1 VEEKLPNRWT
11 MVVAA
16 LVMQICLGI
25 LYAYSVVRG
34 PLTKELGYTVKQ
46 TGYPLMASFFFFA
59 VGMIIAGRWQD
70 KAGPRTVGLFGG
82 VLLAIGAAVAGM
94 LYTNLAGLIIGYGVL
109 GGLGVGFAYVTPIA
123 TCIKWFPDKRGT
135 ITGLAVFGFG
145 AGTLVFGPLLSKLIT
160 AYGIATT
167 FYIVAAIMLVFV
179 CGSALMF
186 QVPPAGYK
194 PAGWNPPAPAAGAQV
209 VKTNYLPNEI
219 IQTGSF
225 WNLWFIYFIGAAAGL
240 MIIGQA
246 VPIGVE
252 VAKLTK
258 TVAAGGLGIM
268 SLLNGLGRLFWGSVS
283 DKLGRKNT
291 IIACFVLYILAFV
304 FVLPNSNTFMLW
316 LVGVCAVGFAYG
328 GYLAL
333 MPSLTADYFGTKSLG
348 ANYGYLFTAWG
359 IAGVGGPFMIDF
371 IKTTTGAFTNAMYIT
386 AGACV
391 VGIILAFIAKPPKAE
406 SAALQEAGM
415 K

>member
-1 VEEKLPNRWT
+1 MMDEKLPNRWT

-16 LVMQICLGI
+16 LVMQICLGV

-46 TGYPLMASFFFFA
+46 TGYPLMASFLFFA

-70 KAGPRTVGLFGG
+70 KAGPRKVGIVGG
-82 VLLAIGAAVAGM
+82 VLLAIGAAVAGAM
-94 LYTNLAGLIIGYGVL
+94 YKDLTWLIIGYGVL

-145 AGTLVFGPLLSKLIT
+145 AGTLVFGPLLSNLIKSS
-160 AYGIATT
+160 GIATM
-167 FYIVAAIMLVFV
+167 FYTVSVIMLVFV
-179 CGSALMF
+179 CGAAAMF
-186 QVPPAGYK
+186 KVPPAGYK
-194 PAGWNPPAPAAGAQV
+194 PAGWNPPAPAPGAQI
-209 VKTNYLPNEI
+209 VKTNYLPSEI
-219 IQTGSF
+219 VKTGSF
-225 WNLWFIYFIGAAAGL
+225 WTLWVIYFIGAAAGL

-246 VPIGVE
+246 VPIGVQ
-252 VAKLTK
+252 VAKLTPA
-258 TVAAGGLGIM
+258 VAAGGLGVM
-268 SLLNGLGRLFWGSVS
+268 ALLNGLGRLVWGSIS
-283 DKLGRKNT
+283 DKLGRTKT
-291 IIACFVLYILAFV
+291 IIACFVMYILAFV
-304 FVLPNSNTFMLW
+304 FVLPNSDTFILW

-348 ANYGYLFTAWG
+348 ANYGFLFSAWG

-371 IKTTTGAFTNAMYIT
+371 IKTQTGAFTNAMYIT

-391 VGIILAFIAKPPKAE
+391 VGIILTAIAKPPKPE
-406 SAALQEAGM
+406 VAAA
-415 K
+415 

>member
-1 VEEKLPNRWT
+1 
-11 MVVAA
+11 MVAAA
-16 LVMQICLGI
+16 LVMQLCLGI

-34 PLTKELGYTVKQ
+34 PLMKEVGYTVKQ
-46 TGYPLMASFFFFA
+46 AGYPYMASLFFFA

-70 KAGPRTVGLFGG
+70 KAGPRKVGIAGG
-82 VLLAIGAAVAGM
+82 VLLALGAAVAGAS
-94 LYTNLAGLIIGYGVL
+94 YTNLGGLIFGYGVL

-145 AGTLVFGPLLSKLIT
+145 AGTLVFGPLLSKLI
-160 AYGIATT
+160 ASNGIGPT
-167 FYIVAAIMLVFV
+167 FYVVAAIMLIFV
-179 CGSALMF
+179 CGAASVF
-186 QVPPAGYK
+186 KVPPAGYR
-194 PAGWNPPAPAAGAQV
+194 PAGWSPPAPAPGAV
-209 VKTNYLPNEI
+209 MKTNYLPNEI

-225 WNLWFIYFIGAAAGL
+225 WTLWLTYFIGAAAGL

-246 VPIGVE
+246 VPIGIE
-252 VAKLTK
+252 VAKLDRA
-258 TVAAGGLGIM
+258 VAAGGLGIM
-268 SLLNGLGRLFWGSVS
+268 ALLNGLGRLFWGGMS
-283 DKLGRKNT
+283 DKLGRTKT
-291 IIACFVLYILAFV
+291 VMACFVVYILAFV
-304 FVLPNSNTFMLW
+304 FVLPNSNTYLTW
-316 LVGVCAVGFAYG
+316 LVGICAVGFAYG

-371 IKTTTGAFTNAMYIT
+371 IKTATGAFTNAMYIT

-391 VGIILAFIAKPPKAE
+391 VGILLAAVAKPPKSVAE
-406 SAALQEAGM
+406 TA
-415 K
+415 

>member
-1 VEEKLPNRWT
+1 VEEKVSNRWT

-16 LVMQICLGI
+16 LVMQICLGV
-25 LYAYSVVRG
+25 LYAYSVFRG

-46 TGYPLMASFFFFA
+46 TGYPLMASFAFFA

-70 KAGPRTVGLFGG
+70 KAGPRTVGLVGG
-82 VLLAIGAAVAGM
+82 VLLAIGCAVAGVM
-94 LYTNLAGLIIGYGVL
+94 YKDLAGLIIGYGVL

-145 AGTLVFGPLLSKLIT
+145 AGTLVFGPLIGKLI
-160 AYGIATT
+160 ASSGIATT
-167 FYIVAAIMLVFV
+167 FFTIAAIMLVFV
-179 CGSALMF
+179 CGAAAMF
-186 QVPPAGYK
+186 KVPPAGYK
-194 PAGWNPPAPAAGAQV
+194 PAGWNPPAPAPGAQI

-219 IQTGSF
+219 IQTSSF
-225 WNLWFIYFIGAAAGL
+225 WVLWLIFFIGAAAGL

-252 VAKLTK
+252 VAKLDKATA
-258 TVAAGGLGIM
+258 AAGLGTM
-268 SLLNGLGRLFWGSVS
+268 ALLNGIGRLAWGSVS
-283 DKLGRKNT
+283 DKLGRTKT
-291 IIACFVLYILAFV
+291 IIACFVMYILAFV

-359 IAGVGGPFMIDF
+359 IAGVCGPFMIDF
-371 IKTTTGAFTNAMYIT
+371 IKTSTGAFTNAMYIT

-391 VGIILAFIAKPPKAE
+391 VGIILALIAKPPKAE
-406 SAALQEAGM
+406 AA
-415 K
+415 

>member
-1 VEEKLPNRWT
+1 

-16 LVMQICLGI
+16 LVMQICLGV

-70 KAGPRTVGLFGG
+70 KAGPRKVGIVGG
-82 VLLAIGAAVAGM
+82 VLLAIGAAVAGAM
-94 LYTNLAGLIIGYGVL
+94 YKDLTWLIIGYGVL

-145 AGTLVFGPLLSKLIT
+145 AGTLVFGPLLSNLIKSS
-160 AYGIATT
+160 GIATM
-167 FYIVAAIMLVFV
+167 FYTVSVIMLVFV
-179 CGSALMF
+179 CGAAAMF
-186 QVPPAGYK
+186 KVPPAGYK
-194 PAGWNPPAPAAGAQV
+194 PAGWNPPAPAPGAQI
-209 VKTNYLPNEI
+209 VKTNYLPSEI
-219 IQTGSF
+219 VKTGSF
-225 WNLWFIYFIGAAAGL
+225 WTLWVIYFIGAAAGL

-246 VPIGVE
+246 VPIGVQ
-252 VAKLTK
+252 VAKLTPA
-258 TVAAGGLGIM
+258 VAAAGLGVM
-268 SLLNGLGRLFWGSVS
+268 ALLNGLGRLVWGSIS
-283 DKLGRKNT
+283 DKLGRTKT
-291 IIACFVLYILAFV
+291 IIACFVMYILAFV
-304 FVLPNSNTFMLW
+304 FVLPNSDTFILW

-348 ANYGYLFTAWG
+348 ANYGFLFSAWG

-371 IKTTTGAFTNAMYIT
+371 IKTQTGAFTNAMYIT

-391 VGIILAFIAKPPKAE
+391 VGIILTAIAKPPKPE
-406 SAALQEAGM
+406 VAAA
-415 K
+415 

>member
-1 VEEKLPNRWT
+1 MAEEKVTNRWI
-11 MVVAA
+11 MVGAA

-34 PLTKELGYTVKQ
+34 PLMKEVGYTVKQ
-46 TGYPLMASFFFFA
+46 AGYPLMASFFFFA

-70 KAGPRTVGLFGG
+70 KAGPRTVGIFGG
-82 VLLAIGAAVAGM
+82 VLLAIGAAVAGAM
-94 LYTNLAGLIIGYGVL
+94 YTSLPGLIFGYGVL

-145 AGTLVFGPLLSKLIT
+145 AGTLVFGPLLSKLI
-160 AYGIATT
+160 ASSGIATT
-167 FYIVAAIMLVFV
+167 FYTVAAIMLVFV
-179 CGSALMF
+179 CGAAAIF
-186 QVPPAGYK
+186 KVPPAGYK

-209 VKTNYLPNEI
+209 VKTNYLPGEI
-219 IQTGSF
+219 ASTSSF
-225 WNLWFIYFIGAAAGL
+225 WVLWLIYFIGAAAGL

-246 VPIGVE
+246 VPIGIE
-252 VAKLTK
+252 VAKLDRA
-258 TVAAGGLGIM
+258 VAAGGLGVM
-268 SLLNGLGRLFWGSVS
+268 ALLNGLGRLFWGSVS
-283 DKLGRKNT
+283 DKLGRTRT
-291 IIACFVLYILAFV
+291 IIACFVMYILAFV

-316 LVGVCAVGFAYG
+316 LVGICAVGFAYG

-348 ANYGYLFTAWG
+348 ANYGILFTAWG

-371 IKTTTGAFTNAMYIT
+371 IKTATGAFTNAMYIT

-391 VGIILAFIAKPPKAE
+391 VGIILALIAKPPKPV
-406 SAALQEAGM
+406 AA
-415 K
+415 

>member
-1 VEEKLPNRWT
+1 MTEEKVTNRWI
-11 MVVAA
+11 MVGAA
-16 LVMQICLGI
+16 LVMQLCLGI

-34 PLTKELGYTVKQ
+34 PLMKEVGYTVKQ
-46 TGYPLMASFFFFA
+46 AGYPYMASLFFFA

-70 KAGPRTVGLFGG
+70 KAGPSKVGIVGG
-82 VLLAIGAAVAGM
+82 VLLALGAAVAGAM
-94 LYTNLAGLIIGYGVL
+94 YKDLGGLIFGYGVL

-145 AGTLVFGPLLSKLIT
+145 AGTLVFGPLLSKMI
-160 AYGIATT
+160 ASSGIATT
-167 FYIVAAIMLVFV
+167 FYTVSAIMLVFV
-179 CGSALMF
+179 CGAAAIF
-186 QVPPAGYK
+186 KVPPAGYK
-194 PAGWNPPAPAAGAQV
+194 PAGWNPPAPAPGAQV

-219 IQTGSF
+219 IKTSSF
-225 WNLWFIYFIGAAAGL
+225 WTLWFLYFIGAAAGL

-252 VAKLTK
+252 VAKLDKATA
-258 TVAAGGLGIM
+258 AAGLGTM
-268 SLLNGLGRLFWGSVS
+268 ALLNGSGRRFWGSVS
-283 DKLGRKNT
+283 DKLGRTKT
-291 IIACFVLYILAFV
+291 IVACFVLYILAFV

-316 LVGVCAVGFAYG
+316 LVGVCSVGFAYG

-359 IAGVGGPFMIDF
+359 VAGVGGPFMIDF
-371 IKTTTGAFTNAMYIT
+371 IKTQTGAFTNAMYIT

-391 VGIILAFIAKPPKAE
+391 VGIILTLIAKPPKPVAE
-406 SAALQEAGM
+406 TA
-415 K
+415 

>member
-1 VEEKLPNRWT
+1 MEEKLPNRWT

-16 LVMQICLGI
+16 LVMQLCLGI

-34 PLTKELGYTVKQ
+34 PLMKEVGYTVKQ
-46 TGYPLMASFFFFA
+46 AGYPYMASLFFFA

-70 KAGPRTVGLFGG
+70 KAGPRKVGIVGG
-82 VLLAIGAAVAGM
+82 VLLALGAGVAGLM
-94 LYTNLAGLIIGYGVL
+94 YTNLAGLIIGYGVL

-145 AGTLVFGPLLSKLIT
+145 AGTLVFGPLLSKLI
-160 AYGIATT
+160 ASNGIATT

-179 CGSALMF
+179 CGAAAWF

-194 PAGWNPPAPAAGAQV
+194 PAGWNPPAPAPGAQV

-219 IQTGSF
+219 IKTGSF
-225 WNLWFIYFIGAAAGL
+225 WVLWFTYFIGAAAGL

-268 SLLNGLGRLFWGSVS
+268 ALLNGLGRLFWGSVS
-283 DKLGRKNT
+283 DKLGRTKT
-291 IIACFVLYILAFV
+291 IIACFIMYILAFV

-371 IKTTTGAFTNAMYIT
+371 IKTKTGAFTNAMYIT

-391 VGIILAFIAKPPKAE
+391 VGIILAALAKPPKPE
-406 SAALQEAGM
+406 AAPA
-415 K
+415 